1 VERQNINDT
10 DHINLL
16 PETYT
21 NDIKLKSRNNSDK
34 EINEQGN
41 NLIDLC
47 IETKLRILN
56 GRIDGDSLGYRTYY
70 SPRGSSTVNRT
81 EMNQNY
87 QKHIIDY
94 LDHFMTAYYYTF
106 LHCR

>member
-1 VERQNINDT
+1 M
-10 DHINLL
+10 
-16 PETYT
+16 ETYT

-70 SPRGSSTVNRT
+70 SPRGSSTVDYIICSEYILHDFVFFNMSFHQ
-81 EMNQNY
+81 MN
-87 QKHIIDY
+87 Y
-94 LDHFMTAYYYTF
+94 LTIALYGLVLTVI
-106 LHCR
+106 L